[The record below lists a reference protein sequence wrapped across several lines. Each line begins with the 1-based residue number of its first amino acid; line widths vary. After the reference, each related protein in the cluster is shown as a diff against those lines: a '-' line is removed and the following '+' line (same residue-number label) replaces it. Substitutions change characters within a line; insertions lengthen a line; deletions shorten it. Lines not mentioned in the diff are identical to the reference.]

1 MIICNSASV
10 FTWNKWQDKKTQRD
24 IYSPTFFSVNYFRSL
39 LGGGKTEHNSKE
51 STKPLQVHQG
61 VLGVGGLGGLY
72 PAVRHYATC
81 HHNGSIYEHG
91 EAVSP

>member
-1 MIICNSASV
+1 MIS
-10 FTWNKWQDKKTQRD
+10 
-24 IYSPTFFSVNYFRSL
+24 

-91 EAVSP
+91 EAVSSYQFRNLEH